1 MNQESLT
8 SANLVK
14 YGFLAAPVAFAGFP
28 LYVLAPDFYA
38 THYGLT
44 LSSLG
49 LALLF
54 LRLFDAFQDPLIGMM
69 SDQYRGKT
77 KSILIASA
85 VLLVLSIYGLFSLSY
100 FSPLIWLSL
109 CMALAVTAYSV
120 LSINLNA
127 LGALWTEDENAQTR
141 IAASREAFGLLGL
154 VIAVSLPVLLSNIV
168 SEEQIYQWFGL
179 VLALIMSAALMLFL
193 RWHRTTLKTQHTS
206 KTQGSIFLSLKSL
219 SSDSRKLLLVYLA
232 SMVASSIPAVLVIFF
247 VRDLLG
253 AESYT
258 GLFLLLYFLSG
269 AFFMPVWKRISETY
283 GKHRSWFFSILL
295 ASGSFVW
302 AFFLGQGDIWQYAAI
317 CIASGAAL
325 GADLVFPPAILA
337 DQLHA
342 SKAEQNASTH
352 YATLTLAAKASLA
365 LASAVS
371 LPALE
376 AFGFTPNIQNSA
388 AALLGLS
395 ISYALVPCLLKIG
408 AALLLWRMLIHSKKG
423 VAHENNKINR
433 HSGSHHNA

>member
-14 YGFLAAPVAFAGFP
+14 YGFLAVPVASAGFP

-54 LRLFDAFQDPLIGMM
+54 LRLFDAFQDPFIGMM

-100 FSPLIWLSL
+100 FSPLIWFSL
-109 CMALAVTAYSV
+109 CMGLAVTAYSV

-127 LGALWTEDENAQTR
+127 LGALWTEDKNAQTR

-154 VIAVSLPVLLSNIV
+154 VIAVSLPSLLSSIV
-168 SEEQIYQWFGL
+168 PKEQIYQWFGL
-179 VLALIMSAALMLFL
+179 ALALIMAAALLLFL
-193 RWHRTTLKTQHTS
+193 RWHRNALKTEPAS
-206 KTQGSIFLSLKSL
+206 KIQGSIFLNLKNL
-219 SSDSRKLLLVYLA
+219 SAYSRKLLLVYLA
-232 SMVASSIPAVLVIFF
+232 SMIASSIPAVLVIFF
-247 VRDLLG
+247 IRDLLG
-253 AESYT
+253 AENYT
-258 GLFLLLYFLSG
+258 GIFLLLYFLSG
-269 AFFMPVWKRISETY
+269 AFFMPVWKRISQAY
-283 GKHRSWFFSILL
+283 GKHRSWFFSMLM

-317 CIASGAAL
+317 CIASGVAL

-342 SKAEQNASTH
+342 SKVEHHASTH
-352 YATLTLAAKASLA
+352 YATLTLTAKASLA

-376 AFGFTPNIQNSA
+376 SFGFTPNIQNSA
-388 AALLGLS
+388 AALDGLS
-395 ISYALVPCLLKIG
+395 LSYALVPCLLKIG
-408 AALLLWRMLIHSKKG
+408 AALLLWRMFIHSKKG
-423 VAHENNKINR
+423 AAHENNQINR
-433 HSGSHHNA
+433 HSRSHHHA

>member
-1 MNQESLT
+1 MKQESLT

-38 THYGLT
+38 TNYGLT

-49 LALLF
+49 VALLL
-54 LRLFDAFQDPLIGMM
+54 LRLFDAFQDPLIGIL
-69 SDQYRGKT
+69 SDRYRNKT
-77 KSILIASA
+77 NPILITSA
-85 VLLVLSIYGLFSLSY
+85 IILVFTIYGLFTLSY
-100 FSPLIWLSL
+100 FSPLIWFSL
-109 CMALAVTAYSV
+109 CMGLAVTAYSV

-127 LGALWTEDENAQTR
+127 LSALWTEDQDAQTR
-141 IAASREAFGLLGL
+141 IAACREVFGLLGL
-154 VIAVSLPVLLSNIV
+154 VIAVSLPSLLSSIV
-168 SEEQIYQWFGL
+168 PKEQIYHWFGL
-179 VLALIMSAALMLFL
+179 SLALIMAVALVLFL
-193 RWHRTTLKTQHTS
+193 RWHRATLNTLPPS
-206 KTQGSIFLSLKSL
+206 KTQCSIFLSLKSF
-219 SSDSRKLLLVYLA
+219 SVDSRKLLFVYLV

-253 AESYT
+253 AQSYT

-269 AFFMPVWKRISETY
+269 AFFMPVWKRISQAY
-283 GKHRSWFFSILL
+283 GKHCSWFFSMLL

-302 AFFLGQGDIWQYAAI
+302 AFFLGQDDIWQYAAI

-342 SKAEQNASTH
+342 SKAKQNASTH
-352 YATLTLAAKASLA
+352 YAILTLTAKVSLA

-376 AFGFTPNIQNSA
+376 SFGFTPNIKNSA
-388 AALLGLS
+388 AALEGLS

-408 AALLLWRMLIHSKKG
+408 AALLLWRMFIYSKK
-423 VAHENNKINR
+423 R
-433 HSGSHHNA
+433 SRP

>member
-1 MNQESLT
+1 MKQEILT

-54 LRLFDAFQDPLIGMM
+54 LRLFDAFQDPLIGAI
-69 SDQYRGKT
+69 SDRYRNKT
-77 KSILIASA
+77 NPILITSA
-85 VLLVLSIYGLFSLSY
+85 VILVFSIYALFSFSY
-100 FSPLIWLSL
+100 FSPLIWFAL
-109 CMALAVTAYSV
+109 CMGLAVTAYSV

-127 LGALWTEDENAQTR
+127 LGALWTDDRDAQTC

-154 VIAVSLPVLLSNIV
+154 VIAVSLPGLLSNIV
-168 SEEQIYQWFGL
+168 PKEQIYHLFSL
-179 VLALIMSAALMLFL
+179 TLALIMAAALLLFL
-193 RWHRTTLKTQHTS
+193 RWHRITLNTS
-206 KTQGSIFLSLKSL
+206 PASKAQGSIFLSLKSL

-269 AFFMPVWKRISETY
+269 VFFMPLWKRISQTV
-283 GKHRSWFFSILL
+283 GKHRSWFFSMLL
-295 ASGSFVW
+295 ASVSFVW

-325 GADLVFPPAILA
+325 SADLVFPPAILA

-342 SKAEQNASTH
+342 SKAEHHASTH
-352 YATLTLAAKASLA
+352 YATLTLTAKASLA

-376 AFGFTPNIQNSA
+376 SFGFTPNIQNSA
-388 AALLGLS
+388 AALQGLS
-395 ISYALVPCLLKIG
+395 ISYALVPCVLKIG
-408 AALLLWRMLIHSKKG
+408 AALLLWRMFIHSKKG
-423 VAHENNKINR
+423 VAHENNQINR
-433 HSGSHHNA
+433 HSGSHHHA